1 MTSKNQEAFAKARQD
16 RGESDEGAEIIDL
29 VHLPQ
34 GTRPTPIAYL
44 EYDDVDRCREMDCGY
59 YNQCLSFTAR
69 VRWNSFHCRQCPQY
83 RAMRG
88 EAVDESVRERGPAHV
103 IKLR

>member
-1 MTSKNQEAFAKARQD
+1 L
-16 RGESDEGAEIIDL
+16 GAEVIDL
-29 VHLPQ
+29 VHLPS

-44 EYDDVDRCREMDCGY
+44 DYDDVDRCREMDCVY

-69 VRWNSFHCRQCPQY
+69 VRWSSFHCRQCPQY
-83 RAMRG
+83 KLMRG
-88 EAVDESVRERGPAHV
+88 ERVHEGSNEQGPAQV

>member
-1 MTSKNQEAFAKARQD
+1 VTPPTQEAFAKSRD
-16 RGESDEGAEIIDL
+16 RELGAEVIDL
-29 VHLPQ
+29 VHLPS

-44 EYDDVDRCREMDCGY
+44 DYDDVDRCREMDCVY

-69 VRWNSFHCRQCPQY
+69 VRWQSFHCRQCPQY
-83 RAMRG
+83 KLMRG
-88 EAVDESVRERGPAHV
+88 ELVHEGSNEQGPAQI